1 VTVEAPAAVS
11 LAEAICAR
19 QRRSV
24 EMRVDAVKMVA
35 QWRRWRLP
43 VTGCAPFGSET
54 GNIGGEWRLRV
65 NLVPRAGRPPPLY
78 IAQCDGGPPT
88 M

>member
-1 VTVEAPAAVS
+1 VVTVEAPVAVS
-11 LAEAICAR
+11 LAGAICAR

-43 VTGCAPFGSET
+43 VTGCAPSQ
-54 GNIGGEWRLRV
+54 IGIGEYRWGVAAEGEAR
-65 NLVPRAGRPPPLY
+65 
-78 IAQCDGGPPT
+78 T
-88 M
+88 